1 MSVPSVFLV
10 CSDQCKIAPSKARL
24 CEITNHLGRP
34 FRERTG
40 AAPYVVG
47 SAPYVICNFVASTG
61 AAAVIVVTGAAC
73 TTIATCET
81 YSITGASW
89 THHTATR
96 DASST
101 GAVTNIGGADSVRSG
116 GPTTRTS
123 TISAGATC
131 QTRKVPEIS
140 EVWVPWTVWSLKGL
154 LDNWDL
160 DYVFQTL
167 QLCNYWIMKPCRCA
181 GPGESQSFPGS
192 SEP

>member
-10 CSDQCKIAPSKARL
+10 CGDQCKIAPSKARL

-40 AAPYVVG
+40 TERH
-47 SAPYVICNFVASTG
+47 CNFVASIG
-61 AAAVIVVTGAAC
+61 ADAVIVVTGAAC
-73 TTIATCET
+73 TTIAACET
-81 YSITGASW
+81 NLITGASW
-89 THHTATR
+89 TQYTATR
-96 DASST
+96 DSSST

-131 QTRKVPEIS
+131 QTRKAPGIS
-140 EVWVPWTVWSLKGL
+140 AVWVPWTVWSLKGL

-160 DYVFQTL
+160 DYVFRTL
-167 QLCNYWIMKPCRCA
+167 HLCNCWPMKPCRCA
-181 GPGESQSFPGS
+181 GPGESQSVPGS